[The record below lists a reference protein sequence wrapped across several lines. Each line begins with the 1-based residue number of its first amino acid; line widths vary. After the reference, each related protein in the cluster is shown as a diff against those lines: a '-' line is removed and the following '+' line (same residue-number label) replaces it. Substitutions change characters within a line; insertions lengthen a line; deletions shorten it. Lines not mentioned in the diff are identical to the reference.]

1 MVGSDWQGGK
11 KDGRLYDDV
20 RRKFQRVI
28 REKYERLEPY
38 LDERARRLW
47 AGSEAITYGR
57 GGVRAVAEALE
68 LSPEVVIEGRREL
81 SGELTGTR
89 TPAPA
94 GRQRRTGGGRKAKA
108 KQEAGLV
115 KAIEEIVDPATRGD
129 PMRPLK
135 WTSKSLDKIRGE
147 LKQQGWDVSP
157 PTISKILRKELKYS
171 LQGQKKTK
179 EGAKQH
185 PDRDA
190 QFQYLS
196 QQCMQIHS
204 LRSL

>member
-20 RRKFQRVI
+20 RTKIQRVI

-81 SGELTGTR
+81 SGKLTGTR

-94 GRQRRTGGGRKAKA
+94 GRRRSESESQAGGG
-108 KQEAGLV
+108 
-115 KAIEEIVDPATRGD
+115 
-129 PMRPLK
+129 
-135 WTSKSLDKIRGE
+135 SGE
-147 LKQQGWDVSP
+147 G
-157 PTISKILRKELKYS
+157 
-171 LQGQKKTK
+171 
-179 EGAKQH
+179 H
-185 PDRDA
+185 
-190 QFQYLS
+190 
-196 QQCMQIHS
+196 
-204 LRSL
+204 